1 MSDDWTAQAHICPI
15 CIDDHSPDRLC
26 KRRDLIERI
35 TAIAARI
42 SQLEA
47 GLAFYADAA
56 NYDEIPNPK
65 LPDTHTITRINTDH
79 GGRAR
84 ALLKGQS

>member
-35 TAIAARI
+35 ER
-42 SQLEA
+42 LEA
-47 GLAFYADAA
+47 IVRRIASDDVRDRRGIIPDAKALIGLPHSERNSA
-56 NYDEIPNPK
+56 
-65 LPDTHTITRINTDH
+65 
-79 GGRAR
+79 
-84 ALLKGQS
+84 S